1 MPRPLPLP
9 SCFSSPRRFLP
20 LAALL
25 AGLAQP
31 ALAAGEAP
39 PPELA
44 SLAARAAGGDLDAA
58 RALRAAGPAGL
69 SALVDA
75 AVPEP
80 GRIDEGSGT
89 PSAARGGARFGELP
103 YRQALDLVC
112 AQVDCHA
119 SRLYWHTDFEAARR
133 EAARSGKPILSLR
146 LLGRLDE
153 ELSCANSRF
162 FRLLLYSDPA
172 VSAAMRERVV
182 LHWSSERP
190 VPKVTVD
197 YGDGR
202 RLVGTVTGNSVHYLL
217 DARGRLVDALPGLH
231 APHRFLAWVEEG
243 ARRATEWAPLAD
255 TELLARV
262 RAEHA
267 RAAGALADSLVGG
280 LRELGW
286 DEGAARAAWQAAEP
300 PALAEGADEPAPT
313 AADAAPLAVAK
324 SMAELPVLAALGMP
338 PPAPRPELAVAQLA
352 RSGAWRA
359 ALAPESVSLVLARAP
374 AHPRDGLEGA
384 LERLRESVSEDGL
397 RNEAFLHR
405 RIHERLAAS
414 AALPDWRA
422 FNAWVYAELFLTPA
436 GDPWLGLAPSELL
449 SAVQPAS

>member
-1 MPRPLPLP
+1 MPSSLP
-9 SCFSSPRRFLP
+9 SSRRFVV

-25 AGLAQP
+25 LGFAQP
-31 ALAAGEAP
+31 ALAAGEAAP
-39 PPELA
+39 ADLV

-75 AVPEP
+75 AVPAS
-80 GRIDEGSGT
+80 GRNEGWIEGWSEGR
-89 PSAARGGARFGELP
+89 AGARFAELP
-103 YRQALDLVC
+103 FRQALDLVC

-133 EAARSGKPILSLR
+133 EAERSGKPILSLR

-172 VSAAMRERVV
+172 VSAALRERVV

-231 APHRFLAWVEEG
+231 APHRFLAWVEQS
-243 ARRATEWAPLAD
+243 ARRASEWAPLSDA
-255 TELLARV
+255 ELLARL
-262 RAEHA
+262 RDEHE
-267 RAAGALADSLVGG
+267 RAAGALAESLV
-280 LRELGW
+280 RELRALGW
-286 DEGAARAAWQAAEP
+286 EEGAARAAWAAAEP
-300 PALAEGADEPAPT
+300 AALAVGAADRPPT
-313 AADAAPLAVAK
+313 AADAAPLALTK
-324 SMAELPVLAALGMP
+324 SAAELPVLAALGMP
-338 PPAPRPELAVAQLA
+338 PPAPAPELAVVQLA
-352 RSGAWRA
+352 RTGAWRA
-359 ALAPESVSLVLARAP
+359 ALAPESVELVLARAP
-374 AHPRDGLEGA
+374 ARPRTDVEGA
-384 LERLRESVSEDGL
+384 LERTRESVSEDGL

-414 AALPDWRA
+414 AALPDWRT

>member
-1 MPRPLPLP
+1 MPRSLP
-9 SCFSSPRRFLP
+9 SSRRSLL

-25 AGLAQP
+25 LGLAQP
-31 ALAAGEAP
+31 ALAAGEASQG
-39 PPELA
+39 ELA
-44 SLAARAAGGDLDAA
+44 ALAARAAGGDLAAA
-58 RALRAAGPAGL
+58 RALRAAGPTGL

-75 AVPEP
+75 AVPAP
-80 GRIDEGSGT
+80 GRTEGRSDG
-89 PSAARGGARFGELP
+89 RGGARFGELP
-103 YRQALDLVC
+103 FRQALDLVC

-119 SRLYWHTDFEAARR
+119 SRLYWHTDYEAARR
-133 EAARSGKPILSLR
+133 EAERSGKPILSLR

-172 VSAAMRERVV
+172 VSAALREQVV

-231 APHRFLAWVEEG
+231 APHRFLAWVEQG
-243 ARRATEWAPLAD
+243 ARRASEWAPLSDA
-255 TELLARV
+255 EVLARS

-280 LRELGW
+280 LLGLGW
-286 DEGAARAAWQAAEP
+286 DEGAARAAWPAAEP
-300 PALAEGADEPAPT
+300 AALASAAVDGPPT
-313 AADAAPLAVAK
+313 AADASPLALTK
-324 SMAELPVLAALGMP
+324 SAAELPVLAALGMP
-338 PPAPRPELAVAQLA
+338 PPAPAPEPAVVQLA
-352 RSGAWRA
+352 RTEAWRA
-359 ALAPESVSLVLARAP
+359 ALAPESVELVLARAP
-374 AHPRDGLEGA
+374 ARPREDVEGA

-405 RIHERLAAS
+405 RIHERLATS
-414 AALPDWRA
+414 AALPDWRT

-449 SAVQPAS
+449 SAVRPAS